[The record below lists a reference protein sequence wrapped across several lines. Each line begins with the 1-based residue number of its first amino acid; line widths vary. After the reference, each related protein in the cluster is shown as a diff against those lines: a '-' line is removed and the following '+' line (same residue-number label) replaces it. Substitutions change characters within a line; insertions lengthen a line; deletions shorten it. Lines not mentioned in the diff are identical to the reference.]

1 MNDPDSQNSPGSSEP
16 EKNPLIAAAHYLG
29 AGTAAM
35 CQSGESRRHIFEE
48 EKSLLR
54 EWCARNGCEL
64 VADVLSGCRPVSSG
78 AEHDVFFSDS
88 ENRAIKLTRSGGF
101 GHSLVQEGKSALPSE
116 YLLRLIYQNELFGD
130 FIEFQGI
137 ISGETGVQILTSQ
150 PWITAHP
157 ENPTP
162 SDLEIDNY
170 FESLGFKRR
179 ENLPVAAYYNVEMDL
194 AVLDAHAQNILRD
207 ERGDLV
213 PIDLVIGQPGEWT
226 RKWLGL

>member
-1 MNDPDSQNSPGSSEP
+1 MNDPDSQNSPGSFDT
-16 EKNPLIAAAHYLG
+16 EKNPLVTAAHYLR

-35 CQSGESRRHIFEE
+35 CQSGASRRRLFEE

-54 EWCARNGCEL
+54 EWCARNGFEL
-64 VADVLSGCRPVSSG
+64 GQDALVGGRPVSSG

-88 ENRAIKLTRSGGF
+88 ENRAIKLTRSGGY
-101 GHSLVQEGKSALPSE
+101 GHSLVQEGKSALPTE
-116 YLLRLIYQNELFGD
+116 YLLRLNYQNELFGD
-130 FIEFQGI
+130 FIAFQGI
-137 ISGETGVQILTSQ
+137 ISGETGLQILTSQ

-162 SDLEIDNY
+162 SDEEIDNY
-170 FESLGFKRR
+170 FENLGFHRR
-179 ENLPVAAYYNVEMDL
+179 ENLPVAAYYNDEMDL

-207 ERGDLV
+207 EREELV
-213 PIDLVIGQPGEWT
+213 PIDLVIGHPGEWT